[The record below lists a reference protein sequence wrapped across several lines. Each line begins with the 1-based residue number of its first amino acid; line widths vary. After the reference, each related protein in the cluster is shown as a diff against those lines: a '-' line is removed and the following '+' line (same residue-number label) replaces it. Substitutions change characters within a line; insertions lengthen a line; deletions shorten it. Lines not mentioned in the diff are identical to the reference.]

1 MKEVIAVINIVNFS
15 QHADLGMP
23 ASGRVRV
30 ASLRALPMSTG
41 VVSSAA
47 GQKCALVDPT
57 VVTGYR
63 LVVTDVAVIKGA
75 FPGTSAWS
83 PPI

>member
-1 MKEVIAVINIVNFS
+1 MINTIVSFS

-23 ASGRVRV
+23 ASGRVRM
-30 ASLRALPMSTG
+30 ASLRALPTTG
-41 VVSSAA
+41 VLSAGA
-47 GQKCALVDPT
+47 GQKCAFVDPT
-57 VVTGYR
+57 LVTGYR

-75 FPGTSAWS
+75 FPGPSAWS